1 MLSQEPM
8 EAGPSRPIQRNE
20 ETESGETAL
29 GLGGGEDERE
39 REQQAA
45 VMIQKHYRGHQ
56 ARQKVQ
62 L

>member
-1 MLSQEPM
+1 M